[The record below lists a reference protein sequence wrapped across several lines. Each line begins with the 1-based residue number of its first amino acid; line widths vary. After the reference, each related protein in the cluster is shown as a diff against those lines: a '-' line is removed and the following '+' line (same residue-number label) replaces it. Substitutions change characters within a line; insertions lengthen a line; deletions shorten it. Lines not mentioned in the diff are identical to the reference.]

1 VQKRKRERLPL
12 AVWRGIEKDRR
23 SRQKRRERARIQIER
38 KHTEAKRGRQL
49 IAGEK
54 NRIVQDGIC

>member
-23 SRQKRRERARIQIER
+23 SRQKRRERARIQIE
-38 KHTEAKRGRQL
+38 AKRGRQL